1 MNIVIAPSQFY
12 PMTYTPRTRLFVD
25 TPLMARAAI
34 EASEGQAHYLSH
46 VMRAK
51 AGEPVAVFN
60 GRDGEWAARVAF
72 PAKRRVQLDVGEKL
86 REQTVDPDVWL
97 VFAPVKRIEFLVEK
111 ATELGVAAL
120 HPVFTRRTTIARVN
134 LARLSAH
141 AMEAAEQS
149 DRLSVPRLSDAV
161 PLFDLLG
168 NWPQSRTLYFL
179 DETGG
184 GAPIANVLRDD
195 ANVKKPCAFLTGP
208 EGGFDQSELDAL
220 RRLPFA
226 TPVGLGSRILRAET
240 AALAALACW
249 QAWCGD
255 WA

>member
-1 MNIVIAPSQFY
+1 
-12 PMTYTPRTRLFVD
+12 MTYTPRTRLFVD
-25 TPLMARAAI
+25 KQLAAGAAVA
-34 EASEGQAHYLSH
+34 ASEGQAHYLSH

-51 AGEPVAVFN
+51 AGEAVALFN
-60 GRDGEWAARVAF
+60 GRDGEWSATVAF
-72 PAKRRVQLDVGEKL
+72 PSKRRVQLDVGEKL
-86 REQTVDPDVWL
+86 REQTVDTDIWL

-111 ATELGVAAL
+111 STELGVAAL
-120 HPVFTRRTTIARVN
+120 HPVFTRRTTMARVN

-149 DRLSVPRLSDAV
+149 DRLSVPSISDAV
-161 PLFDLLG
+161 PLLDLLG
-168 NWPQSRTLYFL
+168 NWPQGRRLYFL

-184 GAPIANVLRDD
+184 GAPIAHVLQGD
-195 ANVKKPCAFLTGP
+195 ANVKGPCAFLTGP

-226 TPVGLGSRILRAET
+226 TPVGLGPRILRAET

-249 QAWCGD
+249 QAFCGD
-255 WA
+255 WV

>member
-1 MNIVIAPSQFY
+1 
-12 PMTYTPRTRLFVD
+12 MTYTPRTRLFVEA
-25 TPLMARAAI
+25 PLQPGAVV

-51 AGEPVAVFN
+51 AGEPVALFN
-60 GRDGEWAARVAF
+60 GRDGEWGAAVAF
-72 PAKRRVQLDVGEKL
+72 PSKRRVQLDVGQKL

-111 ATELGVAAL
+111 STELGVAAL

-134 LARLSAH
+134 LTRLAAH

-149 DRLSVPRLSDAV
+149 DRLSVPAIAEGT
-161 PLFDLLG
+161 PFFDYLG
-168 NWPQSRTLYFL
+168 KWPQDRKLYFC

-184 GAPIANVLRDD
+184 GAPIADVLRNEAKGD
-195 ANVKKPCAFLTGP
+195 ANVKMPIAFLTGP

-226 TPVGLGSRILRAET
+226 TPVGLGPRILRAET

-249 QAWCGD
+249 QAFCGD
-255 WA
+255 WR

>member
-1 MNIVIAPSQFY
+1 
-12 PMTYTPRTRLFVD
+12 MTYTPRTRLFVEA
-25 TPLMARAAI
+25 PLEPGAAVA
-34 EASEGQAHYLSH
+34 ASEGQAHYLSH

-51 AGEPVAVFN
+51 AGDPVALFN
-60 GRDGEWAARVAF
+60 GRDGEWSAAVAY
-72 PAKRRVQLDVGEKL
+72 PAKRRVQLDVGERL
-86 REQTVDPDVWL
+86 REQGADPDVWL
-97 VFAPVKRIEFLVEK
+97 AFAPVKRIEFLVEK

-134 LARLSAH
+134 PIRLAAH

-149 DRLSVPRLSDAV
+149 DRLSVPVIAKAA

-168 NWPQSRTLYFL
+168 AWPQGRTLYFL

-184 GAPIANVLRDD
+184 GAPIGEILR
-195 ANVKKPCAFLTGP
+195 AEGAVQKACAFLTGP

-226 TPVGLGSRILRAET
+226 TPVGLGPRILRAET

-249 QAWCGD
+249 QAFCGD
-255 WA
+255 WG

>member
-1 MNIVIAPSQFY
+1 
-12 PMTYTPRTRLFVD
+12 MTYTPRTRLFVEAS
-25 TPLMARAAI
+25 LAAGAAV

-51 AGEPVAVFN
+51 AGEDVALFN
-60 GRDGEWAARVAF
+60 GRDGEWGAKVAF
-72 PAKRRVQLDVGEKL
+72 PSKRRVQLDVGEKL
-86 REQTVDPDVWL
+86 REQTVTPDVWL

-111 ATELGVAAL
+111 ATELGVRAL
-120 HPVFTRRTTIARVN
+120 HPVFTRRTTIGRVN

-141 AMEAAEQS
+141 CMEASEQS
-149 DRLSVPRLSDAV
+149 DRLSVPELSDAR
-161 PLFDLLG
+161 PFFDFLAA
-168 NWPQSRTLYFL
+168 WPQGRRLYFL

-184 GAPIANVLRDD
+184 GAPIAQVLAKANAD
-195 ANVKKPCAFLTGP
+195 ADVKSPCAFLTGP

-226 TPVGLGSRILRAET
+226 TPVGLGPRILRAET

-249 QAWCGD
+249 QAFCGD
-255 WA
+255 WV